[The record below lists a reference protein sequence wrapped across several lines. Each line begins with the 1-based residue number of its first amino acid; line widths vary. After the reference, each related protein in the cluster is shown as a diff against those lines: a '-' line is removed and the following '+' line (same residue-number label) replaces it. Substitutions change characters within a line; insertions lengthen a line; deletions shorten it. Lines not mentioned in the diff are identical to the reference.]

1 MLNLFTLC
9 LDLLLYMSI
18 IISVEREISKEL
30 IQGIKEMKDKVFI
43 SNGIVSMG
51 IYREIDYLQDY
62 RGAFR
67 HEFIKNNGI
76 DFDCYLT
83 DMICDGYNLTSE
95 LLKYRRCEIP
105 TYLIDKINKWYS
117 ACENLVVDV
126 HFWLKNDCN
135 INNSYEVVENYKAHR
150 LVRKLNV
157 KEGK

>member
-1 MLNLFTLC
+1 
-9 LDLLLYMSI
+9 MSI
-18 IISVEREISKEL
+18 IISVEREGVRDTPL
-30 IQGIKEMKDKVFI
+30 GMKDMKVFI
-43 SNGIVSMG
+43 NDGIVSMG

-62 RGAFR
+62 RCAYR
-67 HEFIKNNGI
+67 NEFITNNGI

-105 TYLIDKINKWYS
+105 TYLITKINKWYN
-117 ACENLVVDV
+117 ACEDLLCDI
-126 HFWLKNDCN
+126 HMWLKNDCN
-135 INNSYEVVENYKAHR
+135 INNSYEIVENYKAHR